1 MRVECKYC
9 KRNLTGETIRML
21 EGKVNKVVCTCS
33 ESEARELQKKIA
45 EEFNLF
51 TAYHDGEIEL

>member
-9 KRNLTGETIRML
+9 KRNLTSKAIEL
-21 EGKVNKVVCTCS
+21 LQGKVDKVTCGCS
-33 ESEARELQKKIA
+33 EEEARELRKKIA
-45 EEFNLF
+45 EQFNLF